1 MSSSI
6 EKTIDIDKIL
16 VDKMGAK
23 AKFVPSFVV
32 KWLKHIIHE
41 AEVNQF
47 LWDNRGLTG
56 TEWLKAC
63 VSYLDMTLQI
73 EGLENLPDKN
83 FIHLFLTILLVGKMV

>member
-1 MSSSI
+1 MVSLFLHVITRISDNMSSSI

-32 KWLKHIIHE
+32 KWLKHILHE
-41 AEVNQF
+41 DEVNQF

-56 TEWLKAC
+56 TAWLKAC
-63 VSYLDMTLQI
+63 RTYRT
-73 EGLENLPDKN
+73 
-83 FIHLFLTILLVGKMV
+83 